1 MGKMKYLL
9 VTALAAFSIGFA
21 QEAAWRLQGDA
32 FTSAETITETSA
44 ETTVETTVETP
55 AEIIILTP
63 DEPNSGGAAWYSER
77 VNLAENFWLSFS
89 LYFGT
94 KDAGGA
100 DGVAFVLSPSPDYGG
115 ETGGTLG
122 YQGTEPFVAVRFDT
136 YRGDDGED
144 ADALNVTSPSAVETW
159 GFSALPPNFEDGQ
172 QHPVVIAWNAYT
184 RLLSVYF
191 GASTRSRPNLQTYL
205 PVDTFGDESSL
216 TFGLT
221 GGTGGASNLQ
231 YFVPGVNV
239 VGGRPRAALMSQT
252 QDAQTRNTLQDDCQV
267 ALPDPNLEAGLRQ
280 VLSKPAEP
288 ITCDDMARLESFSFP
303 NAGIRSVEGLQY
315 ATNLRTLELD
325 GNQIDDL
332 TPLEGLTALST
343 LNLNANWISDL
354 APLAG
359 LTNLQSLGL
368 ARNYTIG
375 VLEPLAGL
383 AKLQTLSLS
392 ENSVMDVSPLE
403 SLVNLTFLDLSR
415 NTINSFAPLV
425 GNAGLG
431 ENDLLL
437 LGHNCFAPTGS
448 EANVL
453 DALTGRTN
461 IQYEPQTPDDCASPD
476 WISRTPEG

>member
-9 VTALAAFSIGFA
+9 VTALAAFSVGFA

-32 FTSAETITETSA
+32 FTSAETTA
-44 ETTVETTVETP
+44 ETTV
-55 AEIIILTP
+55 EIIILTP

-94 KDAGGA
+94 KDADGA
-100 DGVAFVLSPSPDYGG
+100 DGVAFVLSPSPNYDG

-172 QHPVVIAWNAYT
+172 RHPVVIAWNAYT

-239 VGGRPRAALMSQT
+239 VGGRPRADLTTSQT

-267 ALPDPNLEAGLRQ
+267 ALPDPN
-280 VLSKPAEP
+280 
-288 ITCDDMARLESFSFP
+288 
-303 NAGIRSVEGLQY
+303 
-315 ATNLRTLELD
+315 
-325 GNQIDDL
+325 
-332 TPLEGLTALST
+332 
-343 LNLNANWISDL
+343 
-354 APLAG
+354 
-359 LTNLQSLGL
+359 
-368 ARNYTIG
+368 
-375 VLEPLAGL
+375 
-383 AKLQTLSLS
+383 
-392 ENSVMDVSPLE
+392 
-403 SLVNLTFLDLSR
+403 
-415 NTINSFAPLV
+415 
-425 GNAGLG
+425 
-431 ENDLLL
+431 
-437 LGHNCFAPTGS
+437 
-448 EANVL
+448 
-453 DALTGRTN
+453 
-461 IQYEPQTPDDCASPD
+461 
-476 WISRTPEG
+476 